1 MASIQKFTN
10 SEFPT
15 IYCTRLV
22 VNPTTTVLKW
32 NPAKK
37 HPGVVVLGAIDTAKT
52 LSSVGESGII
62 ANTGFVIGT
71 DAKTW
76 YYDIKETVLLHVGMA
91 PITQDFTTVV
101 GTAVNQLINVTKGD
115 KVRFTLTTASTLSVR
130 HEKGDGTVLGITVHN
145 MTAVAG
151 QTMYPWVS
159 GISSDT
165 MSVKIMEDFKFE
177 IYVDPNG
184 AVHMNGLTNDIV
196 DFSLDDTISNNPG
209 SGGVPGSGTSI
220 TNGGSS
226 VTVENSGD
234 INLNGGI
241 SFKCEN
247 ITAPIPSVNLGVDQ
261 YAVIISN
268 PASTAVLLPS
278 ASANPCQYYSV
289 IRNYP
294 LQLGETWQN
303 PVLRVVATGSD
314 TVENMPWCGIPP
326 DSNIQVMSDGIST
339 WRIV

>member
-1 MASIQKFTN
+1 MSSIQKFSI

-15 IYCTRLV
+15 LNCTKLV
-22 VNPTTTVLKW
+22 VNPTTTILKW

-52 LSSVGESGII
+52 ISPEGESGII
-62 ANTGFVIGT
+62 AKTGSVIGT

-76 YYDIKETVLLHVGMA
+76 YYDIKETVMLHVGMA

-101 GTAVNQLINVTKGD
+101 GTAVDQLINVTKGD

-130 HEKGDGTVLGITVHN
+130 HEKGDGAVLGITVHD
-145 MTAVAG
+145 MKAVEG

-159 GISSDT
+159 DISSDT

-177 IYVDPNG
+177 INVDPNG
-184 AVHMNGLTNDIV
+184 DVHMNGLTNDIV
-196 DFSLDDTISNNPG
+196 DFSLGDIISNNPG
-209 SGGVPGSGTSI
+209 SGTSI
-220 TNGGSS
+220 SNGGSS

-247 ITAPIPSVNLGVDQ
+247 ITAPIPAVHLGVDQ

-278 ASANPCQYYSV
+278 ASTNPYQYYSV

-314 TVENMPWCGIPP
+314 TIENIPWCGIPL

-339 WRIV
+339 WRII

>member
-1 MASIQKFTN
+1 MSSIQKFPI

-15 IYCTRLV
+15 LNCTKLV
-22 VNPTTTVLKW
+22 VNPITTVLKW
-32 NPAKK
+32 NPANK

-52 LSSVGESGII
+52 ISPEGESGII
-62 ANTGFVIGT
+62 AKTGSVIGT

-76 YYDIKETVLLHVGMA
+76 YYEIKETVLMHVGMA

-101 GTAVNQLINVTKGD
+101 GTAVDQLINVTEGD

-130 HEKGDGTVLGITVHN
+130 HEKGDGSVLGITVHD
-145 MTAVAG
+145 MTAVTG

-159 GISSDT
+159 DISSDT

-196 DFSLDDTISNNPG
+196 DFSLDDIISNNPG
-209 SGGVPGSGTSI
+209 SGGSGTGTSI
-220 TNGGSS
+220 SNGGSS

-241 SFKCEN
+241 SFKCDN
-247 ITAPIPSVNLGVDQ
+247 ITAPLPSVNLGVDQ

-268 PASTAVLLPS
+268 PVSTAVLLPS

-294 LQLGETWQN
+294 LQLGETWHN

-314 TVENMPWCGIPP
+314 TVENMVWFGIPP
-326 DSNIQVMSDGIST
+326 DSNIQVMSDGISM
-339 WRIV
+339 WRIM